1 MLWNHESY
9 DQLEKPFQAH
19 FHLIKTTYENRLD
32 RSSVLDSLL
41 HLLRVKENTWIAGR
55 SRLWPWNCTL
65 ATSGDPTHRWTTG
78 CWAWKVTR
86 SFGNFWGFLGI
97 FGDLHKAVLGFAPCF
112 PWSCWKSQ
120 AFPNHLGIQGA
131 LFDPTWSVQTGGRRR
146 RMLRPWQPREFAS
159 SFTTPFRKILHFFGG
174 RDVPLKSNEWKIPLN
189 SHPKP
194 WFLVWFVRISGIT
207 GFLQSTCAKKHTTT
221 VQPQL
226 FSWFSRCW
234 FYRSWLGRTGTAS
247 RCGEFNCRD
256 SCFWWETSSFLDAM
270 ESGTTKPIGKRDTI
284 LAL

>member
-1 MLWNHESY
+1 MIYIMYKEYTCFIYSLYISRTSEHALKSWKLWSVGKTFSGTFSPHQNYIRKPVGSVIGPWLSASSPPCQGKHVNSWAF
-9 DQLEKPFQAH
+9 QVVTLELYLGNF
-19 FHLIKTTYENRLD
+19 
-32 RSSVLDSLL
+32 
-41 HLLRVKENTWIAGR
+41 
-55 SRLWPWNCTL
+55 
-65 ATSGDPTHRWTTG
+65 RWTQHPG
-78 CWAWKVTR
+78 EPRVVEHEKSPGVLGI
-86 SFGNFWGFLGI
+86 FGDFWGFWGI
-97 FGDLHKAVLGFAPCF
+97 LGDLHKAVLGFAPCF

-207 GFLQSTCAKKHTTT
+207 CFLQSTCANKSHNHCPTPT
-221 VQPQL
+221 VFMVLPML
-226 FSWFSRCW
+226 
-234 FYRSWLGRTGTAS
+234 
-247 RCGEFNCRD
+247 
-256 SCFWWETSSFLDAM
+256 
-270 ESGTTKPIGKRDTI
+270 I
-284 LAL
+284 LSLLVW